1 MRALVKEVRRSR
13 HRPARRPGA
22 GLRAQRRADPGPS
35 RRRLRHRPA
44 HLGVG
49 QLGQRA
55 AQAAG
60 HRGPRVR
67 REITQL
73 GARPHAAGLLAV
85 GDLVTAEG
93 HIVCGHCLQ
102 CRLGDAHLCRRTQ
115 IIGVDR
121 DGAFADYI
129 AMPASNV
136 MKLDGIPTE
145 IGAIMDPMGN
155 AVHTVLE
162 AEVPG
167 STVLVLGCGPIGCFA
182 VGVARAAGASLVIA
196 SDLNPKRLELARAM
210 GAQVTLDPGT
220 DDVVAR
226 VRELT
231 GGDGVDLVCEMSGHP
246 SGHAQAF
253 AAARLGGRVNLLGT
267 PSRTTEVDFA
277 RDVIFK
283 GLTLYGVTGRKMYET
298 WHQMRRFLRAGQLDP
313 RPVIT
318 HRFPLERI
326 ADAIQVIK
334 DGQAG
339 KVILEVGRM
348 SNPLE
353 RRIEPELE
361 QFIRDGTY
369 KRLNFL
375 DSPQAPRVQMEGRGE
390 VIILSSNNYL
400 GLCNEPAVVSRGQGS
415 ARPLRR
421 RHRVGAV
428 HLRHLHH
435 PPRAGGRLCSP
446 GGHRGVA
453 QLRELLERQRGAC
466 PPRCSARTT
475 SSSATSS
482 NHASIIDGVRLAK
495 AITKCQTA
503 VYQHADLAD
512 LDAKLTAPATA
523 GSRW

>member
-1 MRALVKEVRRSR
+1 MRALVKES
-13 HRPARRPGA
+13 AGPGIV
-22 GLRAQRRADPGPS
+22 LREVPVPTCGPS
-35 RRRLRHRPA
+35 EALIRVHHAGVCGTDLHIWEWDSWASQRLRPPVI
-44 HLGVG
+44 VG
-49 QLGQRA
+49 HEFAGAISQLGSDA
-55 AQAAG
+55 D
-60 HRGPRVR
+60 
-67 REITQL
+67 
-73 GARPHAAGLLAV
+73 AAGLLAV

-102 CRLGDAHLCRRTQ
+102 CRLGAGHLCRRTQ

-129 AMPASNV
+129 VMPASNV

-162 AEVPG
+162 ADVPG

-210 GAQVTLDPGT
+210 GAQVILNPTN

-246 SGHAQAF
+246 SGHSQAL
-253 AAARLGGRVNLLGT
+253 AAARMGGRVNLLGT

-277 RDVIFK
+277 RDIIFK
-283 GLTLYGVTGRKMYET
+283 GLTLYGVTGRKMYQT
-298 WHQMRRFLRAGQLDP
+298 WHQMLRFLRAGQVNP

-339 KVILEVGRM
+339 KVILEVG
-348 SNPLE
+348 P
-353 RRIEPELE
+353 
-361 QFIRDGTY
+361 
-369 KRLNFL
+369 
-375 DSPQAPRVQMEGRGE
+375 
-390 VIILSSNNYL
+390 
-400 GLCNEPAVVSRGQGS
+400 
-415 ARPLRR
+415 
-421 RHRVGAV
+421 
-428 HLRHLHH
+428 
-435 PPRAGGRLCSP
+435 
-446 GGHRGVA
+446 
-453 QLRELLERQRGAC
+453 
-466 PPRCSARTT
+466 
-475 SSSATSS
+475 
-482 NHASIIDGVRLAK
+482 
-495 AITKCQTA
+495 
-503 VYQHADLAD
+503 
-512 LDAKLTAPATA
+512 
-523 GSRW
+523 